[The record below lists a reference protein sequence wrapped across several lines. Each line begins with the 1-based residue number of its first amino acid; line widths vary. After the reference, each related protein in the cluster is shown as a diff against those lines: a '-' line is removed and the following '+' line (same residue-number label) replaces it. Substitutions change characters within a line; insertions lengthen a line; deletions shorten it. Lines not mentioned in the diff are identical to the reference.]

1 MHVLRD
7 IDAVGVAAGKVGAYG
22 GGASAFVFG
31 LTANE
36 FAALGGIVV
45 GVLGLL
51 VQWYFNRRRDRR
63 EHEEFI
69 ARMRQYRE
77 RAQESER

>member
-1 MHVLRD
+1 MLRD
-7 IDAVGVAAGKVGAYG
+7 IDAVGVAAGKAGAYG
-22 GGASAFVFG
+22 GGASAFFFG

-51 VQWYFNRRRDRR
+51 VQWYFSRRRDRR

-77 RAQESER
+77 RAQEPER